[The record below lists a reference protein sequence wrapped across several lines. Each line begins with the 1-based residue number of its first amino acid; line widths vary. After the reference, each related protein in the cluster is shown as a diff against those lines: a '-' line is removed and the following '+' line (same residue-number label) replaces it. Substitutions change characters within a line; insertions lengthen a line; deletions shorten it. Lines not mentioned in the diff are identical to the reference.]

1 MSNSLGKVRLH
12 NGQSMDMNRLV
23 ELLHDSGATL
33 VVESRG
39 EVMTFTNRGV
49 KDLFELYTNHR
60 ELLQG
65 ARVADKVTGAGAA
78 ALMALGGVAEYHTD
92 VISEKALSLLDRAG
106 VVGTAEK
113 VVPYIINRAGTGQ
126 CPLESLIGDIDNLEE
141 IYDVIV
147 GFMDSLCP

>member
-1 MSNSLGKVRLH
+1 
-12 NGQSMDMNRLV
+12 MNRLV

-39 EVMTFTNRGV
+39 EVMTFTSRGV

-92 VISEKALSLLDRAG
+92 VISEKALSLLDRSGVAG
-106 VVGTAEK
+106 MAEK
-113 VVPYIINRAGTGQ
+113 VVPYIINRADTGQ

>member
-1 MSNSLGKVRLH
+1 MH

-39 EVMTFTNRGV
+39 EVMTFTSRGV

-92 VISEKALSLLDRAG
+92 VISEKALSLLDRSGVAG
-106 VVGTAEK
+106 MAEK

>member
-1 MSNSLGKVRLH
+1 MH

-39 EVMTFTNRGV
+39 EVMTFTSRGV

-92 VISEKALSLLDRAG
+92 VISEKALSLLDRSGVAG
-106 VVGTAEK
+106 MAEK

-126 CPLESLIGDIDNLEE
+126 CPRVTYRG
-141 IYDVIV
+141 Y
-147 GFMDSLCP
+147 

>member
-1 MSNSLGKVRLH
+1 MH
-12 NGQSMDMNRLV
+12 NGQSMDMNRLM

-39 EVMTFTNRGV
+39 EVMTFTCRGV

-65 ARVADKVTGAGAA
+65 ARVADKVTGAGAGAA

-106 VVGTAEK
+106 VAGMAEK
-113 VVPYIINRAGTGQ
+113 IVPYIINRAGTGQ

-147 GFMDSLCP
+147 GFMDSLRP

>member
-1 MSNSLGKVRLH
+1 
-12 NGQSMDMNRLV
+12 MNRLV
-23 ELLHDSGATL
+23 ELLHDSGVTL

-39 EVMTFTNRGV
+39 EVMTFANRGV

-92 VISEKALSLLDRAG
+92 VISEKALSLLDCAG
-106 VVGTAEK
+106 VAGTAEK

-147 GFMDSLCP
+147 GFIAGLTMNVNGRAINR

>member
-1 MSNSLGKVRLH
+1 MH

-39 EVMTFTNRGV
+39 EVMTFTCRGV

-60 ELLQG
+60 V
-65 ARVADKVTGAGAA
+65 ATRRVWPTKVTGAGAA

-92 VISEKALSLLDRAG
+92 VISEKALSFA
-106 VVGTAEK
+106 
-113 VVPYIINRAGTGQ
+113 
-126 CPLESLIGDIDNLEE
+126 
-141 IYDVIV
+141 
-147 GFMDSLCP
+147 

>member
-1 MSNSLGKVRLH
+1 MH

-39 EVMTFTNRGV
+39 EVMTFTCRGV

-106 VVGTAEK
+106 VAGMAEK
-113 VVPYIINRAGTGQ
+113 VVPYIINRGGTGQ

>member
-1 MSNSLGKVRLH
+1 
-12 NGQSMDMNRLV
+12 MDMNRLV

-33 VVESRG
+33 VVENRG

-92 VISEKALSLLDRAG
+92 VISEKALSLLDRAS

>member
-1 MSNSLGKVRLH
+1 MH

-39 EVMTFTNRGV
+39 EVMTFTCRGV

-106 VVGTAEK
+106 VAGMAEK
-113 VVPYIINRAGTGQ
+113 IPISSTGPAPGNVPWSHLSGISIILKRFT
-126 CPLESLIGDIDNLEE
+126 
-141 IYDVIV
+141 
-147 GFMDSLCP
+147 M

>member
-1 MSNSLGKVRLH
+1 
-12 NGQSMDMNRLV
+12 MDMNRLV

-39 EVMTFTNRGV
+39 EVMTFTCRGV

-92 VISEKALSLLDRAG
+92 VISEKALSLLDRAAWRNG
-106 VVGTAEK
+106 GKGCAL
-113 VVPYIINRAGTGQ
+113 YHQQGRHRQ

-147 GFMDSLCP
+147 GFMDSLRP

>member
-1 MSNSLGKVRLH
+1 
-12 NGQSMDMNRLV
+12 MNRLV

-39 EVMTFTNRGV
+39 EVMTFTSRGV

-92 VISEKALSLLDRAG
+92 VISEKALSLLDRSCVAG
-106 VVGTAEK
+106 MA
-113 VVPYIINRAGTGQ
+113 
-126 CPLESLIGDIDNLEE
+126 
-141 IYDVIV
+141 
-147 GFMDSLCP
+147 